1 MFAGRDILPYAH
13 ITMYCGVMTQPAT
26 PTTVTAPNRTV
37 RRARRRTGPQ
47 LKTIVAGTSADTT
60 FDHADTSAAIVFVD
74 MSGYTA
80 LTEIHGD
87 HVAAQFAE
95 DFAVMAAEAL
105 GPGDELIKTMGDAVM
120 IASADPTAALA
131 FLRRLGVAAGR
142 AEGFPML
149 RAGVSAGTVL
159 RRRGDVYGTT
169 VNVAARLVALAAP
182 GQIVIGCDVSWPPPI
197 ATSLSKRSGW
207 SASETWPT
215 RWNCSQWTSA
225 GNISS
230 TSTRCADYT
239 SPPRPQQ
246 SPGVVLSEPTASA
259 RGIAP
264 TDSIRRPQIHP
275 SPAPSSSTPNSLSHN
290 S

>member
-182 GQIVIGCDVSWPPPI
+182 GQIVIGCDVVVAAADRDLPVEALGLVSIRNLANPMELFAVDIGGEHQQHVDPVCRLHVT
-197 ATSLSKRSGW
+197 AASAAVTRSRV
-207 SASETWPT
+207 ERTY
-215 RWNCSQWTSA
+215 RFCS
-225 GNISS
+225 
-230 TSTRCADYT
+230 RDCADRFDT
-239 SPPRPQQ
+239 KAADP
-246 SPGVVLSEPTASA
+246 SEPC
-259 RGIAP
+259 
-264 TDSIRRPQIHP
+264 TDQ
-275 SPAPSSSTPNSLSHN
+275 
-290 S
+290 